1 VSSSFDFEIENFLK
15 KHFFCSIFRVFGR
28 PLKVRLGEWDASS
41 LNQVITPQEYQ
52 VARIFI
58 HPQYTVTN
66 LRNSIAIL
74 RLSTPVTLGTTP
86 SITPVSCSFEDFLTN
101 CDFCHFLGMSSN
113 KLSQWH

>member
-1 VSSSFDFEIENFLK
+1 MSDSINLKIAFIIFLDN
-15 KHFFCSIFRVFGR
+15 FRVFGR

-58 HPQYTVTN
+58 HPQYTATN

-86 SITPVSCSFEDFLTN
+86 SITPVGFKTMN
-101 CDFCHFLGMSSN
+101 
-113 KLSQWH
+113 